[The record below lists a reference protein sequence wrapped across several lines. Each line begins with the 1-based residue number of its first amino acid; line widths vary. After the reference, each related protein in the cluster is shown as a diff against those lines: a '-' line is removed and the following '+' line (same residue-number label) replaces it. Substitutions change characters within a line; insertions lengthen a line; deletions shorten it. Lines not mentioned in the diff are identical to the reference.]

1 MSHPH
6 GTAFYFR
13 LMESLYHPCQMPPEA
28 PGYMDKEFC
37 PVCRAGKPIGEELLK
52 PYLEHLF
59 VVPSH
64 VTLGALEFGSWENVP
79 ERKEWPVLRTPF
91 FLHSE
96 LKTLHTICR
105 RESDIIDQL
114 EM

>member
-6 GTAFYFR
+6 GSTFYFR
-13 LMESLYHPCQMPPEA
+13 LMESLYHPCQMPPDS
-28 PGYMDKEFC
+28 PGYMNKKHC
-37 PVCRAGKPIGEELLK
+37 PVCAAGKPLDEGLLR
-52 PYLEHLF
+52 PHLEHYFEIL
-59 VVPSH
+59 PH
-64 VTLGALEFGSWENVP
+64 ITLGALEFGFVENVP
-79 ERKEWPVLRTPF
+79 ERKEWPVIRTPF